1 MSVSIASNLL
11 NNLFQNVYFI
21 NGTAYA
27 GKSTIVKMLAEK
39 QDVFLHSAFFTL
51 IRNDNRIPAE
61 PLAILK
67 EHFGL

>member
-11 NNLFQNVYFI
+11 NNLFQNVNFI

>member
-61 PLAILK
+61 SLAILK